1 MKHYIIT
8 ILLILTCS
16 AYAQHR
22 MGVAVA
28 PSMTWQLDSLPHTH
42 SVPGVGGELGLVY
55 QYQYQAFL
63 LQTGIDL
70 SFANM
75 RQAIDSTIIHTDTI
89 CRNRVD
95 QMRMMQLSLPLMIG
109 AQAHHFYALVGAKFV
124 LHPHV
129 ATYQSASI
137 AIRNGGDRYYD
148 DYNQVF
154 MDEQNITSRGKM
166 TINPDLRACIEL
178 GTRWSIAKYY
188 QPDHIAPL
196 IQVGIFA
203 EYGLLNPSP
212 TKYISSPEDGHASAD
227 INIHHCY
234 VPLIDANNK
243 FHINHL
249 QAGIRLTLLFNASS
263 DDCHCEWY

>member
-1 MKHYIIT
+1 MRRYIT
-8 ILLILTCS
+8 ILLLALSC
-16 AYAQHR
+16 YVHAQHR

-28 PSMTWQLDSLPHTH
+28 PSMTWQLDSLPHTR

-109 AQAHHFYALVGAKFV
+109 AQAHHFYALAGAKLV

-137 AIRNGGDRYYD
+137 AVREGGDRYYD
-148 DYNQVF
+148 DYNQLF
-154 MDEQNITSRGKM
+154 MDAHSISNRGKM
-166 TINPDLRACIEL
+166 TLQPDIRACLEI
-178 GTRWSIAKYY
+178 GTRFPIRRYY
-188 QPDHIAPL
+188 NPQQIPPI
-196 IQVGIFA
+196 IQIGVFA
-203 EYGLLNPSP
+203 EYGLLHTTPDTYTSMDNN
-212 TKYISSPEDGHASAD
+212 GHATAKYD
-227 INIHHCY
+227 IDHIYAPLTDDPAFQLHH
-234 VPLIDANNK
+234 L
-243 FHINHL
+243 H
-249 QAGIRLTLLFNASS
+249 AGIRVTLLFNILSN
-263 DDCHCEWY
+263 HCNCTPF